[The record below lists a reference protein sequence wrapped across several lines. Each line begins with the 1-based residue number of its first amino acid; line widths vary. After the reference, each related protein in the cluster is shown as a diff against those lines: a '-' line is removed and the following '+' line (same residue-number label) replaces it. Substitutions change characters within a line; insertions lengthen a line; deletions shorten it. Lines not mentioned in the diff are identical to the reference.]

1 MKHHSYKE
9 QWENPNLCKLQKF
22 NVIKKKGSYPLPFID
37 DVLNIV
43 ASHDV
48 YSFLD
53 GYIFWV
59 PLDIYTTKG
68 QIQNNIC
75 DRLGGIH
82 MGSYVFWGKKWPNLL

>member
-1 MKHHSYKE
+1 VWKKRHNYKK

-22 NVIKKKGSYPLPFID
+22 NVIKKKGSYLLPFID

-53 GYIFWV
+53 GYFG
-59 PLDIYTTKG
+59 Y
-68 QIQNNIC
+68 
-75 DRLGGIH
+75 H
-82 MGSYVFWGKKWPNLL
+82 